1 MFDVLATSS
10 VAPKAR
16 RTAYWRGLAVSALIG
31 VGGLGAAAPSLAAN
45 ALLSV
50 TVTPIPSLPACDV
63 TPVQPCLTVTPEPSA
78 VDPNQITAGEP
89 IGNVSLTRADSTFK
103 RFIAYDVTVKND
115 VGNVTNQVVF
125 AGTFAGDTAGLKI
138 FGTAPSPCT
147 YTDATLT
154 LTCNIGQLRANTDPV
169 GSVAHFVL
177 VFQTPTAGTQ
187 LDFNWS
193 TTYSS
198 GNSPNS
204 TPSTVNDSNGTTYT
218 KLITATSSEI
228 ATSFN
233 TYVPV
238 GTFTFFTGSTGVAT
252 GLNPWTTAVQIPATV
267 ATTANVLQTIDPTT
281 CSSDLLTCNVSTLTI
296 PGSFASLMITLN
308 RDVTTIKSGAKI
320 ANAIIQ
326 YTGDSLAHP
335 GIYPLTLQACTAA
348 GPSSG
353 VPCIESRT
361 EFTKKNTSDPA
372 KIGDWQF
379 IIRALDNGSYR
390 G

>member
-1 MFDVLATSS
+1 MFVLATS

-16 RTAYWRGLAVSALIG
+16 RTAYWRGFAVSALIG
-31 VGGLGAAAPSLAAN
+31 LGGLGAAVPSLAAN

-50 TVTPIPSLPACDV
+50 TVTPIPSLPAC
-63 TPVQPCLTVTPEPSA
+63 PASAPCLTVTPEPA
-78 VDPNQITAGEP
+78 TVDPNGVAAGEP
-89 IGNVSLTRADSTFK
+89 IGNVSLTRTGGFTG
-103 RFIAYDVTVKND
+103 FIAYDVTVKND
-115 VGNVTNQVVF
+115 TGNVTNQVVF
-125 AGTFAGDTAGLKI
+125 AGKFAGDTAGLTI
-138 FGTAPSPCT
+138 VGAAPPPCA
-147 YTDATLT
+147 YSNATLT

-187 LDFNWS
+187 LDFNWT

-204 TPSTVNDSNGTTYT
+204 TPSTIADSNGTTYA
-218 KLITATSSEI
+218 KLITATSPEI

-252 GLNPWTTAVQIPATV
+252 GLNPWTTQVKIPATV

-296 PGSFASLMITLN
+296 PGSFASLIITLN

-326 YTGDSLAHP
+326 YTGDSVAHP
-335 GIYPLTLQACTAA
+335 GIYPLTLQSCLVTG
-348 GPSSG
+348 GPTSG
-353 VPCIESRT
+353 VPCIDSFI
-361 EFTKKNTSDPA
+361 EFTKKNTSDPNQ
-372 KIGDWQF
+372 IGDWQF